1 MRPASPT
8 DLAFCTPAGATG
20 APLFGASVAQ
30 TSRDRR
36 ELPEPPSTRGRCNR
50 RKLDTGTGEANN
62 GQFLTL
68 AAFDDLGHPIAAT
81 HKNGDEMKLGL
92 FTRFFSSPQTQ
103 RQIPVEHRN
112 KA

>member
-1 MRPASPT
+1 M
-8 DLAFCTPAGATG
+8 
-20 APLFGASVAQ
+20 Q
-30 TSRDRR
+30 R
-36 ELPEPPSTRGRCNR
+36 E
-50 RKLDTGTGEANN
+50 LDTGIGEANN

-81 HKNGDEMKLGL
+81 HKDGGDEMKLGL